1 MKNYLITG
9 GTGMVGTQLVEAI
22 VQSDSHITIL
32 TRQDKTT
39 SHPKITYV
47 NWSKPDWEAQ
57 VPDIDIVINLAGA
70 SLNKR
75 WTKSYKQ
82 KIMVSRLQS
91 TQALFELFE
100 GREQKPSVFFNASAV
115 GYYKPDLY
123 RTYTELYKTLPFDF
137 LSEVVYQWE
146 RLARQFES
154 LGTRVVIGRFGMVLS
169 NEGGALPMM
178 KLPYEFYVGGK
189 IGSGRQWYSWIH
201 IDDLTRAILH
211 TINTEEAQ
219 GVFNFTAPIVEHQNL
234 FGYTLARASHRP
246 HYTWVPSLALR
257 IILGQMST
265 VILDTQKVIP
275 NKLQAIDFKFKYPD
289 LKIALEDLVHK
300 WNRTEFKK

>member
-22 VQSDSHITIL
+22 VQSDAHITIL
-32 TRQDKTT
+32 TRQDRTT

-47 NWSKPDWEAQ
+47 NWSKPNWEAQ

-91 TQALFELFE
+91 TQALFELFD

-154 LGTRVVIGRFGMVLS
+154 LGTRVVIGRFGMILS

-211 TINTEEAQ
+211 TINTEDAQ

-234 FGYTLARASHRP
+234 FGYTLARVSHRP

-289 LKIALEDLVHK
+289 LKIALEDLVH
-300 WNRTEFKK
+300 

>member
-22 VQSDSHITIL
+22 VQSDAHITIL
-32 TRQDKTT
+32 TRQDRTT

-47 NWSKPDWEAQ
+47 NWSKPNWELQ

-75 WTKSYKQ
+75 WTKNYKQ

-91 TQALFELFE
+91 TQALFELFD

-154 LGTRVVIGRFGMVLS
+154 LGTRVVIGRFGMILS

-211 TINTEEAQ
+211 TINTEDAQ

-234 FGYTLARASHRP
+234 FGYTLARVSHRP

-289 LKIALEDLVHK
+289 LKIALENLVH
-300 WNRTEFKK
+300 

>member
-22 VQSDSHITIL
+22 VQSDAHITIL
-32 TRQDKTT
+32 TRQDRTT

-47 NWSKPDWEAQ
+47 NWSKPNWEAQ

-91 TQALFELFE
+91 TQALFELFD

-154 LGTRVVIGRFGMVLS
+154 LGTRVVIGRFGMILS

-211 TINTEEAQ
+211 TINTEDAQ

-234 FGYTLARASHRP
+234 FGYTLARVSHRP

-275 NKLQAIDFKFKYPD
+275 NKLQAIDFKFNYPD
-289 LKIALEDLVHK
+289 LKIALEDLVH
-300 WNRTEFKK
+300 

>member
-22 VQSDSHITIL
+22 AQSDSHITIL

-57 VPDIDIVINLAGA
+57 VPNIDIVINLAGA

-211 TINTEEAQ
+211 TINTEDAH

-234 FGYTLARASHRP
+234 FGYTLARISHRP
-246 HYTWVPSLALR
+246 HYTWVPSIALR

-289 LKIALEDLVHK
+289 LKIALEDLIH
-300 WNRTEFKK
+300 